1 MKPVLEVIDTSSN
14 RASLQMFRVLLQ
26 SKQAHWHYH
35 PECELTYVI
44 EGSGIRMVGDHTGQF
59 RKGDLMLTGENLP
72 HDFNVLKPADTAEF
86 LVVQFSADIFSVFSE
101 LNSFHKLVEQSRQ
114 GILIQCENGDWVDR
128 LQSLEDLTPSQRLIG
143 FLGLMDELSQNGDQ
157 EILSSEIM
165 NSLGDLHLSRM
176 NTVMNH
182 IQKHYTRSIDISEMA
197 ELTCMTEQSFCRWF
211 KRLTTNSFINYLNN
225 YRTEQACRQLITTDA
240 PISRIA
246 LDSGFA
252 TLSSFN
258 RVFKKNNAL
267 SPMEYRNQWKS

>member
-1 MKPVLEVIDTSSN
+1 MKPVLEVIDTSRN
-14 RASLQMFRVLLQ
+14 KASLQIFRVTLE

-59 RKGDLMLTGENLP
+59 RTGELMLTGENLP
-72 HDFNVLKPADTAEF
+72 HDFNVLKPSDKADF
-86 LVVQFSADIFSVFSE
+86 LVLQFSADVFSMFSE
-101 LNSFHKLVEQSRQ
+101 LSSLHDLVEQSRQ
-114 GILIQCENGDWVDR
+114 GVLFSCVNEEWQQR
-128 LQSLEDLTPSQRLIG
+128 LLSLEQLTASQKLIR
-143 FLGLMDELSQNGDQ
+143 FMGLMDELSHTGNQQ
-157 EILSSEIM
+157 ILSSEIM
-165 NSLGDLHLSRM
+165 NSLGDIHLSRM

-182 IQKHYTRSIDISEMA
+182 IQMHYTRSIDISEMA
-197 ELTCMTEQSFCRWF
+197 DLTCMTEQSFCRWF

-258 RVFKKNNAL
+258 RVFKKNNAI

>member
-1 MKPVLEVIDTSSN
+1 MKPFLEVLDTSTSE
-14 RASLQMFRVLLQ
+14 STIQVFRVCLE

-44 EGSGIRMVGDHTGQF
+44 NGHGMRMVGDHTGQF

-72 HDFNVLKPADTAEF
+72 HDFNLLKPTDKAEF
-86 LVVQFSADIFSVFSE
+86 LVIQFNADLFDSFIELDSIHSVIQ
-101 LNSFHKLVEQSRQ
+101 QSRL
-114 GILIQCENGDWVDR
+114 GILFKFDSDELIRQ
-128 LQSLEDLTPSQRLIG
+128 LLSLEDKSASQKFIC
-143 FLGLMDELSQNGDQ
+143 FLDLMDKISLTNNHR
-157 EILSSEIM
+157 ILSSEIM
-165 NSLGDLHLSRM
+165 NSLGELHLSRM
-176 NTVMNH
+176 NSVMDH
-182 IQKHYTRSIDISEMA
+182 IQRHYTRAIDISEMA

-211 KRLTTNSFINYLNN
+211 KRLTTTSFINYLNN

-258 RVFKKNNAL
+258 RAFKKNNAL
-267 SPMEYRNQWKS
+267 SPMGYRNQWKS